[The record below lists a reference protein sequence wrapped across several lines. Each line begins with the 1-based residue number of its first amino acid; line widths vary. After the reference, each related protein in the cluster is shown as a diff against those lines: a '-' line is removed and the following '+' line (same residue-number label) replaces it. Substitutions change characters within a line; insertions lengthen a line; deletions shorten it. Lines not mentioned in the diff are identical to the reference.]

1 MLRKPV
7 MDLGPVGQ
15 TRVHDYQRLFIA
27 VLVCFAFGIVAIVW
41 WKDGYLARLV
51 DEIGAGFTISF
62 TAMLLLG
69 IGKSLWDIGFMSR
82 VINMLKSTTDPR
94 DQLKRMFD
102 VDLEIIND
110 RDSLNDLRSVVERD
124 LNFRVWVLNT
134 AVSVATLFGLL
145 GTVVGMAE
153 VALRALASVEFKLEA
168 IQGVMPKVFSGFF
181 MSMQTTVV
189 GIYVAL
195 VLIAMLVIVRW
206 TKMSLEKR
214 LPRVFSVKR

>member
-1 MLRKPV
+1 

-15 TRVHDYQRLFIA
+15 TNVHDYQRLFIA

-41 WKDGYLARLV
+41 WKDGYLARLA
-51 DEIGAGFTISF
+51 DETGSGFTLSF
-62 TAMLLLG
+62 TVMLILG
-69 IGKSLWDIGFMSR
+69 ICKSLWDIGFMSR

-102 VDLEIIND
+102 VDLDIIND

-124 LNFRVWVLNT
+124 LNFRVWILNT
-134 AVSVATLFGLL
+134 AISVATLFGLL

-168 IQGVMPKVFSGFF
+168 IQGVMPTVFSGFF

-195 VLIAMLVIVRW
+195 VLITMLVIVRW